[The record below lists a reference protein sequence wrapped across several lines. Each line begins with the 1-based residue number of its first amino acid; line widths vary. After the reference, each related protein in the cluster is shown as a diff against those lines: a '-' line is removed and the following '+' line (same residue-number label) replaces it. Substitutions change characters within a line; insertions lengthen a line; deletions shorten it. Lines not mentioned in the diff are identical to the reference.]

1 MEQWRWYESLL
12 TNYQI
17 ILLSFYLLILG
28 SDASIA
34 DLVGNYI
41 SEIEK
46 LKAKLIESEQM
57 FQQLKKST
65 ANPPRNMLKQSNS
78 YMECKELHKLQ
89 FICSSNIK
97 S

>member
-1 MEQWRWYESLL
+1 MEMVRTSTISQ
-12 TNYQI
+12 NI
-17 ILLSFYLLILG
+17 IFKKILLILG

-57 FQQLKKST
+57 FQQLKKSSVI
-65 ANPPRNMLKQSNS
+65 PPRNMLKQSVS
-78 YMECKELHKLQ
+78 YMECKE
-89 FICSSNIK
+89 ICSLVLFF
-97 S
+97 